1 MKRIGVLGSTGSIG
15 TQTLDVVRKNPGKF
29 KIEVI
34 SGHRNVE
41 LLLRQS
47 EEFSVPNVIIT
58 DKDSYD
64 KAKNMNFSARIHY
77 GVKEINQFI
86 NEEYVDL
93 ILNALVG
100 NVGLMATYTAVKNK
114 VQLALANKESLVTA
128 GEIVMQTAKDNN
140 QVILPVDSE
149 HSAIFQCLQGN
160 VMKSVKRIIITASG
174 GPFRTLP
181 RQEIESKKAYEA
193 LKHPKWNMGRKI
205 SIDSATLVNKGLEV
219 IEAKWLFDLDIDQI
233 KVVVHPQSIIHSMV
247 QYTDS
252 SIIAQMGNPDMRM
265 PIHYALNYPDRMPID
280 LEDFDFLKNN
290 QLTFEEPNL
299 EVFPGLK
306 LGIEAMKNGGTMP
319 TIYNTVNEMMVM
331 KDLKDEIGF

>member
-1 MKRIGVLGSTGSIG
+1 
-15 TQTLDVVRKNPGKF
+15 
-29 KIEVI
+29 
-34 SGHRNVE
+34 
-41 LLLRQS
+41 
-47 EEFSVPNVIIT
+47 
-58 DKDSYD
+58 
-64 KAKNMNFSARIHY
+64 
-77 GVKEINQFI
+77 
-86 NEEYVDL
+86 
-93 ILNALVG
+93 
-100 NVGLMATYTAVKNK
+100 
-114 VQLALANKESLVTA
+114 
-128 GEIVMQTAKDNN
+128 
-140 QVILPVDSE
+140 
-149 HSAIFQCLQGN
+149 
-160 VMKSVKRIIITASG
+160 MKSVKQIIITASG
-174 GPFRTLP
+174 GPFRTLL
-181 RQEIESKKAYEA
+181 RQEIEGKKACEA

-280 LEDFDFLKNN
+280 LENFDFLKNN

-299 EVFPGLK
+299 ELFPGLK

-331 KDLKDEIGF
+331 KYLKDEIGFYQITDQIEKEMQMHQTIQKPSIEEIINLDFELRNRLK